1 VAGPRAAS
9 ELVEDDLRNVTKA
22 ALLEGRPVLGCVMM
36 TPSPLI
42 LQALASG
49 GFEFFF
55 IDTEHAPIGI
65 ESISSMIAAAIAV
78 GTPPMVRVQT
88 PGSDLVKQ
96 VLDGG
101 AYGIIFPL
109 IEDKAAAEAVVRAT
123 RYPPLGNRSFGPF
136 HAAQQWNG
144 MAAYDYVKVANDELL
159 VTVIIESRKAIANL
173 DEILSVEGIDVF
185 LIARGDL
192 TMDCGCPGDLENPQV
207 LELVAEAERKILARP
222 GAILGGQPWTRE
234 NAKSMIERGYRF
246 VMLGTDIGLLK
257 IIARQTVDAAKS

>member
-1 VAGPRAAS
+1 M
-9 ELVEDDLRNVTKA
+9 RNVTKQ
-22 ALLEGRPVLGCVMM
+22 ALLEGRPTFGCVIM
-36 TPSPLI
+36 TPSPI
-42 LQALASG
+42 MLQAFASG

-65 ESISSMIAAAIAV
+65 ESISSMISAAIAV

-88 PGSDLVKQ
+88 PRSDLVKQ

-144 MAAYDYVKVANDELL
+144 MPVYDYVKVANEELL
-159 VTVIIESRKAIANL
+159 VTVIIESRKAIENL

-192 TMDCGCPGDLENPQV
+192 TLDCGCPGDLENLRV

-234 NAKSMIERGYRF
+234 NAQTMIDRGYRF
-246 VMLGTDIGLLK
+246 LILGSDIGLIK
-257 IIARQTVDAAKS
+257 IIARETVDSAQGTA

>member
-1 VAGPRAAS
+1 M
-9 ELVEDDLRNVTKA
+9 RNTTKA
-22 ALLEGRPVLGCVMM
+22 ALLEGRPALGCVIM

-42 LQALASG
+42 LQAFASG

-88 PGSDLVKQ
+88 PRSDLVKQ

-109 IEDKAAAEAVVRAT
+109 IEDKAGAEEVVRAT
-123 RYPPLGNRSFGPF
+123 RYPPLGGRTFGPF

-144 MAAYDYVKVANDELL
+144 MPVYDYVKIANDELL
-159 VTVIIESRKAIANL
+159 VTVIIESQKAIANL
-173 DEILSVEGIDVF
+173 DEILSVDGIDVF

-192 TMDCGCPGDLENPQV
+192 TLDCGCPGELENPRV

-222 GAILGGQPWTRE
+222 GAILGGQPWVRE
-234 NAKSMIERGYRF
+234 NARSMIDRGYRF
-246 VMLGTDIGLLK
+246 LMLGTDIGLIK
-257 IIARQTVDAAKS
+257 IIARQTVDDAKG